1 MRAPPKSRMI
11 GPIGWSGSSGTAR
24 RQPREFTPLGPG
36 EDIVQHT
43 CCLRGVRKFHVRSV
57 LLPGALAVVVGCSGG
72 GPVGP
77 ETKPYLLPI
86 PNASGLARPRALE
99 QVGLPTEATRA
110 AIPPDNPQTA
120 DKIAL
125 GQKLFFDGRLSAD
138 GTVACSSCH
147 DPARAFT
154 DGRAVSI
161 GIKGRIGQRNAP
173 TILNALYNT
182 TQFWDGRAVTL
193 EQQAAFPIVNPS
205 EMGQPNLD
213 AAVARVAGV
222 REYRKAFERVFHGP
236 PNGTSLLRA
245 IASYERSEVSFDS
258 PFDHFIA
265 GEKNAIDTS
274 AKRGWALFNGHGR
287 CSVCHSVT
295 RGQPDVTTF
304 TDHRFHNIG
313 VVMVR
318 ADTVAMARK
327 AEQIVTPGDMGAVDR
342 TAIQTDLSMLGRFL
356 VTRQD
361 ADIGAFKTPNLRNL
375 LVTAP
380 YFHDGSHATLWD
392 VVDHYNKGGDL
403 NDPFLD
409 ADIRPLALKEAEID
423 DLVAFLASLTSSGY
437 KKPALK
443 ELARQHKLARITRP
457 DRDTARA
464 FGRSP

>member
-1 MRAPPKSRMI
+1 
-11 GPIGWSGSSGTAR
+11 
-24 RQPREFTPLGPG
+24 
-36 EDIVQHT
+36 VQHT
-43 CCLRGVRKFHVRSV
+43 CCLGKSHVRSV
-57 LLPGALAVVVGCSGG
+57 LILGAAAAVVGCGG
-72 GPVGP
+72 GAPVGP
-77 ETKPYLLPI
+77 QTKPYLLPI
-86 PNASGLARPRALE
+86 PNTSALAQARPLE
-99 QVGLPTEATRA
+99 QTGLPVEATRA
-110 AIPPDNPQTA
+110 AIPADNPQTP

-154 DGRAVSI
+154 DGRRVSI

-182 TQFWDGRAVTL
+182 TQFWDGRAGTL
-193 EQQAAFPIVNPS
+193 EQQAAFPIVNPA

-213 AAVARVAGV
+213 AAVARIAGV
-222 REYRKAFERVFHGP
+222 REYRKAFEQVFRAL
-236 PNGTSLLRA
+236 PNSSNLLRA
-245 IASYERSEVSFDS
+245 IASYERAEVSFDS

-265 GEKNAIDTS
+265 GEKNAINDP
-274 AKRGWALFNGHGR
+274 AKRGWALFNGRGR
-287 CSVCHSVT
+287 CTTCHAVT
-295 RGQPDVTTF
+295 RGEPDVTTF

-318 ADTVAMARK
+318 ADTVAMARQ
-327 AEQIVTPGDMGAVDR
+327 AEQVVRPGDMGDVDR
-342 TAIQTDLSMLGRFL
+342 TAIQSDLSLLGRFL

-375 LVTAP
+375 LMTAP

-409 ADIRPLALKEAEID
+409 ADIRPLALKEGEID
-423 DLVAFLASLTSSGY
+423 DLVAFLASLTSSDY
-437 KKPALK
+437 RKPALQ
-443 ELARQHKLARITRP
+443 ELARQRKLSRTTRP

-464 FGRSP
+464 FGRSQ

>member
-1 MRAPPKSRMI
+1 
-11 GPIGWSGSSGTAR
+11 
-24 RQPREFTPLGPG
+24 
-36 EDIVQHT
+36 VQYT
-43 CCLRGVRKFHVRSV
+43 CRLRGVGRSHVGSV
-57 LLPGALAVVVGCSGG
+57 LLLAAAAVVVGCYGG

-77 ETKPYLLPI
+77 QTKPYLLPI
-86 PNASGLARPRALE
+86 PNASGLAQPRALE
-99 QVGLPTEATRA
+99 QVGLPAEATRA

-120 DKIAL
+120 EKIAL

-154 DGRAVSI
+154 DGRRASI
-161 GIKGRIGQRNAP
+161 GIKGRVGQRNAP
-173 TILNALYNT
+173 TVLNALYNT

-193 EQQAAFPIVNPS
+193 EQQAVFPIVNPS

-213 AAVARVAGV
+213 AAVARIAGV

-236 PNGTSLLRA
+236 PNGVSLVLA

-265 GEKNAIDTS
+265 GEKNAIDAS
-274 AKRGWALFNGHGR
+274 AKRGWALFNGRGR
-287 CSVCHSVT
+287 CTTCHSAT

-304 TDHRFHNIG
+304 TDHRFHDIG

-327 AEQIVTPGDMGAVDR
+327 AEQIVAPGDMGAVDR
-342 TAIQTDLSMLGRFL
+342 TAIQTDFSVLGRFL

-361 ADIGAFKTPNLRNL
+361 ADIGTFKTPNLRNL
-375 LVTAP
+375 LMTAP

-423 DLVAFLASLTSSGY
+423 DLVAFLASLTSSDY
-437 KKPALK
+437 KKPALA
-443 ELARQHKLARITRP
+443 ELARQRKLARTTRP
-457 DRDTARA
+457 DRDTKRA
-464 FGRSP
+464 FGPKPNG